1 MFFHPNSGQS
11 QDLSAGFLVHFS
23 PWLAKLSSIQKAE
36 EGCTCLSELLMQPDT
51 ETNRTYLMNC
61 DTYWNQ
67 AVANKEDAT
76 PKHRT
81 TTSPAERDPYYQST
95 FQEKLAII

>member
-1 MFFHPNSGQS
+1 
-11 QDLSAGFLVHFS
+11 
-23 PWLAKLSSIQKAE
+23 
-36 EGCTCLSELLMQPDT
+36 
-51 ETNRTYLMNC
+51 MNC

-95 FQEKLAII
+95 FQEKLAIS